1 LTALSGLETA
11 TAATRPTVDATMP
24 TMASARAAR
33 SAVVAATVIG
43 GSSLLG
49 FGAFLLLGPLWSIGL
64 SCSTTGA
71 LAVNTALSLAF
82 FVQHSGMIRRQFEN
96 RMSRIVPRYLHRAL
110 YAVASGLV
118 LWTVMLLWQ
127 PVEPILVSAGPPLRW
142 LLRALFVA
150 AAAGFLWGLR
160 SLDALDGFGARP
172 IRAHLRG
179 ASPAEPE
186 LAARGAYRW
195 VRHPLYTAVLVMIWA
210 APDVTAD
217 RLLFNALWTVWVVV
231 AVRLEERDLVADF
244 GDAYRRYQ
252 RQVPMLLPTHRPTDM
267 NRAGYGRSSSTTAAS
282 HSRAPGDSDH
292 ASPAQNR

>member
-1 LTALSGLETA
+1 
-11 TAATRPTVDATMP
+11 MP
-24 TMASARAAR
+24 SMASTRAAR

-43 GSSLLG
+43 GSSLLA
-49 FGAFLLLGPLWSIGL
+49 FGAFLLLRPLWSIGL
-64 SCSTTGA
+64 GCSTTGA
-71 LAVNTALSLAF
+71 LTVNTALSLAF
-82 FVQHSGMIRRQFEN
+82 FAQHSGMIRRPFES

-127 PVEPILVSAGPPLRW
+127 PVEPVLVSAGPTLRW

-217 RLLFNALWTVWVVV
+217 RLLFSVLWTIWVVI
-231 AVRLEERDLVADF
+231 AVRLEERDLVAEF

-252 RQVPMLLPTHRPTDM
+252 RQVPMLLPTHTPTGP
-267 NRAGYGRSSSTTAAS
+267 RTR
-282 HSRAPGDSDH
+282 
-292 ASPAQNR
+292 